1 MAFLT
6 RENILNFEDISTEI
20 VSVPEWGGD
29 VMVRAMT
36 GYERDAFEGSLVE
49 HKKSGNTIKVDNIRA
64 KLVQKTVIDPE
75 TRKPMFTAG
84 DLEILGSKSA
94 AALDR
99 IFTVSRKL
107 SGLTEEDI
115 EELEKN

>member
-1 MAFLT
+1 
-6 RENILNFEDISTEI
+6 
-20 VSVPEWGGD
+20 
-29 VMVRAMT
+29 
-36 GYERDAFEGSLVE
+36 
-49 HKKSGNTIKVDNIRA
+49 
-64 KLVQKTVIDPE
+64 
-75 TRKPMFTAG
+75 MFTAG